1 MNFNYEYTHERE
13 IESAYILRLPTHPV
27 SKELSERC
35 KLSCDKVGM
44 RVQYWDA
51 FDGTD
56 LKNVIIPHH
65 LKNQD
70 HIKWLKVH
78 KTDISTTQV
87 AIMMSHFSLWCHC
100 ITIDKPIVILE
111 HDAIMIKPYLNFG
124 FYNMIQFLGCIEQI
138 KGSLPVYKLP
148 PHASWYEGRLRFICR
163 AHAYAIDPQ
172 VAKNL
177 VSHIIKVGIITTAD
191 VFMRSDL
198 FGIIQ
203 DDVYAY
209 DLAGE
214 SLNVELQNSINS

>member
-1 MNFNYEYTHERE
+1 MIFNYEYTHERE
-13 IESAYILRLPTHPV
+13 VESAYILRLPKHPI

-35 KLSCDKVGM
+35 KFSCDKVEM
-44 RVQYWDA
+44 PVKFWDA

-56 LKNVIIPHH
+56 RKNVLVPEH

-87 AIMMSHFSLWCHC
+87 AIIMSHYSLWCHC
-100 ITIDKPIVILE
+100 IAIDKPIVILE
-111 HDAIMIKPYLNFG
+111 HDAIMIKPFLRFG

-209 DLAGE
+209 DLAGQTT
-214 SLNVELQNSINS
+214 NIELQNSINS